1 MEYDPWNIATP
12 TQSTEDPKA
21 LQKKWWRTSSEMS
34 SLPDGTPSTSP
45 WWNETGL
52 PSFGNHVSTDPGAWL
67 GISMLKQAL
76 AGGPPLHVAGFGGN
90 LTVHPTQLT
99 ETMLSTMKLRPV
111 RLAYGSEG
119 LRRVLYSSDN
129 SMVSI
134 SFSNEGRYADVDV
147 VSIDKEMFGKI
158 SKLCHGILTQD
169 NPKEGFVYALAKGM
183 TGYSLT
189 RLGAA
194 GTPLERDNYDAKV
207 LAAYDHIVADL
218 KAEAPCGRLIIMAG
232 TPGCGKT
239 YMVRSLLT
247 DIPKAAF
254 VVVPPHLVS
263 ELGSPELLPALAGA
277 RQDGLT
283 GPMAL
288 IIEDAD
294 KVLVNRQAGDMAA
307 ISSLLNLGDGI
318 LGSVLDVRIIATT
331 NAEKLEM
338 DAATRRK
345 GRLCQYIDVGSVE
358 PDRAESILRRLTGT
372 SKRPT
377 NPVPLGD
384 IYSYARDLGW
394 TPPPKVKPASP
405 WEKAYIL

>member
-1 MEYDPWNIATP
+1 
-12 TQSTEDPKA
+12 
-21 LQKKWWRTSSEMS
+21 
-34 SLPDGTPSTSP
+34 
-45 WWNETGL
+45 
-52 PSFGNHVSTDPGAWL
+52 
-67 GISMLKQAL
+67 
-76 AGGPPLHVAGFGGN
+76 
-90 LTVHPTQLT
+90 
-99 ETMLSTMKLRPV
+99 
-111 RLAYGSEG
+111 
-119 LRRVLYSSDN
+119 
-129 SMVSI
+129 
-134 SFSNEGRYADVDV
+134 
-147 VSIDKEMFGKI
+147 
-158 SKLCHGILTQD
+158 
-169 NPKEGFVYALAKGM
+169 
-183 TGYSLT
+183 
-189 RLGAA
+189 
-194 GTPLERDNYDAKV
+194 
-207 LAAYDHIVADL
+207 
-218 KAEAPCGRLIIMAG
+218 
-232 TPGCGKT
+232 
-239 YMVRSLLT
+239 
-247 DIPKAAF
+247 
-254 VVVPPHLVS
+254 
-263 ELGSPELLPALAGA
+263 
-277 RQDGLT
+277 
-283 GPMAL
+283 MAL